1 MTVHN
6 VIFLV
11 LSNDIFVGG
20 SRSNSRSNSKSIHR
34 GGNSKVLV
42 IICSFPVETS
52 VNVTSVSV
60 YLNNCNGSICLNLD
74 NNVTECEILNCD
86 CIHSLI
92 CLSTHAVLTA
102 H

>member
-6 VIFLV
+6 LRFLV

-20 SRSNSRSNSKSIHR
+20 SRSNSRSNSKSIHSS
-34 GGNSKVLV
+34 GNSKVLV
-42 IICSFPVETS
+42 KNCWFPVETS

-60 YLNNCNGSICLNLD
+60 YLNNCNGSICLNLN
-74 NNVTECEILNCD
+74 NNVIEGEILNCD

-92 CLSTHAVLTA
+92 CLSIHVILIA